1 VLLRL
6 TTWLLINIVLDSSN
20 FGTSFYLSIVEKCVI
35 YAIMLCKDISYNR
48 AFFFCLILQIVLLSF
63 FSLIP
68 VIHVGSGIW
77 KEACKKILLSSC
89 SRVRFEISISIIS
102 I

>member
-1 VLLRL
+1 LLRL

-48 AFFFCLILQIVLLSF
+48 AFFCLILQIVLLSF
-63 FSLIP
+63 FFVDSSYPCRQWNLEGSLQENTSF
-68 VIHVGSGIW
+68 VM
-77 KEACKKILLSSC
+77 
-89 SRVRFEISISIIS
+89 F
-102 I
+102 